1 MIIIHLIAYSQ
12 ARGRSERRRCLARKT
27 SSCANVCANVC
38 ASAYTLHASA
48 YRRISYI
55 INIADVGHALEL
67 VSVFN
72 PNPNPQITLYKSLRG
87 CLGGATPTSAG
98 SASLCWRPAWLAP
111 NLPAHQSGSVR
122 AQRATDPSRPGLR
135 GPPRQRQ
142 LLRDIPQGGSAA
154 LKGVC
159 GAQLACP
166 PTRLWF
172 KRLPIPKV
180 AGA

>member
-1 MIIIHLIAYSQ
+1 MA
-12 ARGRSERRRCLARKT
+12 AACDADAWPAKRRPAQ
-27 SSCANVCANVC
+27 
-38 ASAYTLHASA
+38 SAYTLALI
-48 YRRISYI
+48 RYI

-72 PNPNPQITLYKSLRG
+72 PNPNPQITLYKSLMG
-87 CLGGATPTSAG
+87 CLRGATATSAG

-111 NLPAHQSGSVR
+111 SLPAHQSGSVR

-135 GPPRQRQ
+135 SPPRQRQ

-159 GAQLACP
+159 GAQAWLTPSLPAHQPGSGSSDCPSPKWLAHED
-166 PTRLWF
+166 L
-172 KRLPIPKV
+172 V
-180 AGA
+180 